1 MQSVYG
7 LIGYP
12 LLHSFSPG
20 YFKEKFAKAE
30 IDAVY
35 RLFPLANIKK
45 LPQLLAKYPSLSG
58 LNVTIPYKE
67 QVIPFLDDIDNAA
80 KAIGAVN
87 CIKISNGK
95 LKGYNTDVIGFEH
108 SLVPLLQ
115 PQHTKA
121 LVLGTGG
128 AAKAVA
134 YVLGK
139 LNINYQL
146 VSSSDK
152 TGTIA
157 YRDISTDTI
166 EEHKLIINTTPLGM
180 HPNTDAC
187 PDIPYSALGE
197 THLLYDLIYNPE
209 ETTFLKKGNAQGA
222 TTKNGYEMLV
232 LQAEAS
238 WDIWNN

>member
-12 LLHSFSPG
+12 LSHSFSPG
-20 YFKEKFAKAE
+20 YFKEKFAKVE

-35 RLFPLANIKK
+35 RLFPLANIKE

-87 CIKISNGK
+87 CIKISNGQ

-108 SLVPLLQ
+108 SLAPLLQ

>member
-12 LLHSFSPG
+12 LSHSFSPG

-35 RLFPLANIKK
+35 RLFPLANIKE
-45 LPQLLAKYPSLSG
+45 LPKLLAEHSSLSG

-67 QVIPFLDDIDNAA
+67 QVIPFLDDIDEAA
-80 KAIGAVN
+80 KTIGAVN
-87 CIKISNGK
+87 CIKINSNK
-95 LKGYNTDVIGFEH
+95 LKGYNTDIIGFKK
-108 SLVPLLQ
+108 SLAPLLQ
-115 PQHTKA
+115 QQHTKA
-121 LVLGTGG
+121 LILGTGG

-134 YVLGK
+134 YVLDK
-139 LNINYQL
+139 FNIDYKL
-146 VSSSDK
+146 VSSSGK
-152 TGTIA
+152 TDTIA
-157 YRDISTDTI
+157 YEDISTATVQ
-166 EEHKLIINTTPLGM
+166 EHTLIINTTPLGM

-197 THLLYDLIYNPE
+197 AHLLYDLIYNPE
-209 ETTFLKKGNAQGA
+209 ETTFLKRGKAQGA
-222 TTKNGYEMLV
+222 NTKNGYEMLV

-238 WDIWNN
+238 WDIWNS

>member
-12 LLHSFSPG
+12 LSHSFSPG

-35 RLFPLANIKK
+35 RLFPLANIKE
-45 LPQLLAKYPSLSG
+45 LPKRLAEHSSLSG

-80 KAIGAVN
+80 KTIAAVN
-87 CIKISNGK
+87 CIKISNDK
-95 LKGYNTDVIGFEH
+95 IKGYNTDIIGFEQ
-108 SLVPLLQ
+108 SLAPLLQ

-134 YVLGK
+134 YVLDK
-139 LNINYQL
+139 LNIDYKL
-146 VSSSDK
+146 VSSSGK
-152 TGTIA
+152 TGTVA
-157 YRDISTDTI
+157 YEDISAATVD
-166 EEHKLIINTTPLGM
+166 EHTLIINTTPLGM
-180 HPNTDAC
+180 HPNIDAC

-209 ETTFLKKGNAQGA
+209 ETTFLKRGTAQGA

-238 WDIWNN
+238 WDIWNS

>member
-12 LLHSFSPG
+12 LSHSFSPG
-20 YFKEKFAKAE
+20 YFKGKFAKAE

-35 RLFPLANIKK
+35 RLFPLANIKE
-45 LPQLLAKYPSLSG
+45 LPKLLAEHSSLSG

-80 KAIGAVN
+80 KTIAAVN

-95 LKGYNTDVIGFEH
+95 LKGYNTDVIGFEQ
-108 SLVPLLQ
+108 SLAPLLQ

-134 YVLGK
+134 YVLDK
-139 LNINYQL
+139 LNIDYKL
-146 VSSSDK
+146 VSSSGK
-152 TGTIA
+152 TGTVA
-157 YRDISTDTI
+157 YEDISAATVD
-166 EEHKLIINTTPLGM
+166 EHTLIINTTPLGM
-180 HPNTDAC
+180 HPNIDAC

-209 ETTFLKKGNAQGA
+209 ETLFLKRGKAQGA

>member
-12 LLHSFSPG
+12 LSHSFSPG

-35 RLFPLANIKK
+35 RLFPLANIKE
-45 LPQLLAKYPSLSG
+45 LPKLLAEHSSLSG

-80 KAIGAVN
+80 KTIAAVN

-95 LKGYNTDVIGFEH
+95 IKGYNTDVIGFEQ
-108 SLVPLLQ
+108 SLAPLLQ

-134 YVLGK
+134 YVLDK
-139 LNINYQL
+139 LNIDYKL
-146 VSSSDK
+146 VSGSGK
-152 TGTIA
+152 IGTVA
-157 YRDISTDTI
+157 YEDISAATVD
-166 EEHKLIINTTPLGM
+166 EHTLIINTTPLGM
-180 HPNTDAC
+180 HPNIDAC

-209 ETTFLKKGNAQGA
+209 ETTFLKRGKAQGA
-222 TTKNGYEMLV
+222 NTKNGYEMLV

-238 WDIWNN
+238 WDIWNS

>member
-12 LLHSFSPG
+12 LSHSFSPG

-35 RLFPLANIKK
+35 RLFPLANIKE
-45 LPQLLAKYPSLSG
+45 LPKLLAEHSSLSG

-80 KAIGAVN
+80 KTIAAVN

-95 LKGYNTDVIGFEH
+95 LKGYNTDVIGFEQ
-108 SLVPLLQ
+108 SLAPLLQ

-134 YVLGK
+134 YVLDK
-139 LNINYQL
+139 LNIDYKL
-146 VSSSDK
+146 VSSSGK
-152 TGTIA
+152 IGTVA
-157 YRDISTDTI
+157 YEDISAATVD
-166 EEHKLIINTTPLGM
+166 EHTLIINTTPLGM
-180 HPNTDAC
+180 HPNIDAC

-209 ETTFLKKGNAQGA
+209 ETTFLKRGTAQGA

-238 WDIWNN
+238 WDIWNS